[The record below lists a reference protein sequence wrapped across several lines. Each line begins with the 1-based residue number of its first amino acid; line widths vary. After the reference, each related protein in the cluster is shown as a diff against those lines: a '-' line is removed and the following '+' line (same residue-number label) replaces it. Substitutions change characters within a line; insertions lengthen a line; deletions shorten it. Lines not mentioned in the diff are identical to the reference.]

1 MKKIILAMTLLGL
14 AATQVPSAKA
24 HGFPVAAA
32 VIGGVTVGAV
42 VANAIAHP
50 VYYAPAPV
58 VYQPAPVAVAY
69 APAPVTVVYAPA
81 PVVYTQP
88 GYVCAPVVTYG
99 FGFGRPVYGYYHG
112 NHDYR
117 GHYHR

>member
-1 MKKIILAMTLLGL
+1 MKKIILAMTLLGFV
-14 AATQVPSAKA
+14 ATQAPTAKA
-24 HGFPVAAA
+24 HSFPVAAA

-42 VANAIAHP
+42 VADVVTHP

-58 VYQPAPVAVAY
+58 VYAPAPVAVA
-69 APAPVTVVYAPA
+69 YAPA

-99 FGFGRPVYGYYHG
+99 FGFGRPVYGGYYHG
-112 NHDYR
+112 
-117 GHYHR
+117 YHGRYWR